1 MTDIQN
7 QNRKTAA
14 RLVLQGF
21 DVVYDS
27 QQSGLFADQM
37 IHINPTHKA
46 TTLREDKTTD
56 VLRYSCANASL
67 FLRSPLKTNH
77 APPPPPLPSS
87 PTTHPFLPPSFQ
99 FVFSQSEIVSNLV
112 LYPQSTT
119 ATISGRVIS
128 QSGMKVETDDCLSWC
143 RQYYYYGSLL
153 SGGN

>member
-7 QNRKTAA
+7 QNRRTAA

-56 VLRYSCANASL
+56 VQLRYSCANGFPFFAVTTENQSC
-67 FLRSPLKTNH
+67 
-77 APPPPPLPSS
+77 PPPLPS